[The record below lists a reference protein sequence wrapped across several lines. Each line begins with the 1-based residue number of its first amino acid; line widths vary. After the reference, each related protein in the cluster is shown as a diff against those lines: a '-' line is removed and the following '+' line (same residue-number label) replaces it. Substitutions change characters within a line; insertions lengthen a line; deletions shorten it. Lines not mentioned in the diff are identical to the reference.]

1 MMPPRSLVLDLYFW
15 VLSFTVGT
23 AGAFLGMLLAAF
35 AYEVM
40 K

>member
-1 MMPPRSLVLDLYFW
+1 MPSRPLMSDFHVWLFA
-15 VLSFTVGT
+15 FTLGT
-23 AGAFLGMLLAAF
+23 AGAFLGLLLAAF